1 MVSVEDF
8 KTLQDT
14 LKELM
19 DESKLEKAE
28 LRSLRLK
35 MLQMNEEKDSQTTAQ
50 QGLIDRVKN
59 DEAALQNL
67 LGQRVTLDQQIKQ
80 AEQQLA
86 TSKLELDDLRIH
98 DDKPPRFSAHAREE
112 NIDVT
117 FGDVLTPEALLEFI
131 DGYKLAKYLNQEEQ
145 IANWDDKR
153 FRAAKLR
160 KALRGPA
167 ASYVRNENAM
177 ASSWT
182 EDDDE
187 IIARLE
193 ARYLTTEA
201 FESKIRD
208 AEEVCQQ
215 DHEPL
220 PEFLTRVQR
229 LIIEAYP
236 GEPVEVKNKRVV
248 WKFLSG
254 LKSKDI
260 RAEII
265 KAKWMVNRNEAKP
278 AEEILMVAET
288 ARKAMEGAA
297 VTGQMKGGKIA
308 PVQDTT
314 SNDMKEIAG
323 EMRNILAAYQQASQS
338 NSKSTGNKTNSRRS
352 TKKDD
357 GNTRELCLY
366 CKKEHWGGWQKCYK
380 RRNENPSWT
389 PESSTEKT
397 TRKKDF

>member
-8 KTLQDT
+8 KALQET
-14 LKELM
+14 LKGLV
-19 DESKLEKAE
+19 DESKLDKEE
-28 LRSLRLK
+28 LRTLRLR
-35 MLQMNEEKDSQTTAQ
+35 MLDMDKEKNSQNTAHQ
-50 QGLIDRVKN
+50 DLMDRVAA
-59 DEAALQNL
+59 EEQALQNL
-67 LGQRVTLDQQIKQ
+67 RGQRATLDQQIAQ
-80 AEQQLA
+80 AEQTLTASQI
-86 TSKLELDDLRIH
+86 ELDDMCKH
-98 DDKPPRFSAHAREE
+98 DVKPPRFSSHAREE

-131 DGYKLAKYLNQEEQ
+131 DGYKLAKYLNQEEK

-167 ASYVRNENAM
+167 ASYVRSENAM

-187 IIARLE
+187 IIAKLE

-201 FESKIRD
+201 FESKIRE
-208 AEEVCQQ
+208 AEEVYQQ

-220 PEFLTRVQR
+220 PEFLTRVQQ
-229 LIIEAYP
+229 LIMDAYP

-265 KAKWMVNRNEAKP
+265 RAKWMINRNEAKP

-297 VTGQMKGGKIA
+297 VTGQTKSGKIA

-314 SNDMKEIAG
+314 SDDMKELAG
-323 EMRNILAAYQQASQS
+323 EMRSILAAYQQTSQS
-338 NSKSTGNKTNSRRS
+338 NSKSAGNKSNNRRS
-352 TKKDD
+352 KKKDE
-357 GNTRELCLY
+357 GNSRELCLY

-389 PESSTEKT
+389 PDSTSDNT